1 MPANSSAP
9 QTMQQMLQDLRERFQ
24 FVVIDSAPILPFVD
38 GRALSTLADAV
49 ILVGRSGIT
58 TRQAMR
64 RSVELLSEIHG
75 APILQVVLNA
85 AQHELPPTTSITG
98 TDTTYEDTTPR

>member
-1 MPANSSAP
+1 M
-9 QTMQQMLQDLRERFQ
+9 
-24 FVVIDSAPILPFVD
+24 D
-38 GRALSTLADAV
+38 GRALSTLVDAV

-85 AQHELPPTTSITG
+85 AQPELHRLQALRVWVHVREHDASADRGGSRRITG
-98 TDTTYEDTTPR
+98 PTEFPGPSFRLLP

>member
-1 MPANSSAP
+1 
-9 QTMQQMLQDLRERFQ
+9 
-24 FVVIDSAPILPFVD
+24 VIIDSAPILPFVD

-49 ILVGRSGIT
+49 ILVGRSGVT

-64 RSVELLSEIHG
+64 RCVELISEVHG

-85 AQHELPPTTSITG
+85 AEMGSADYKYYNYGYADSESTVK
-98 TDTTYEDTTPR
+98 

>member
-1 MPANSSAP
+1 MPASSSAP
-9 QTMQQMLQDLRERFQ
+9 RPCSKSCRNCAQRFQ

-38 GRALSTLADAV
+38 GRALSTLVDAV

-85 AQHELPPTTSITG
+85 AQQSS
-98 TDTTYEDTTPR
+98 TDYKHYGYGYTYEDTTQR

>member
-1 MPANSSAP
+1 
-9 QTMQQMLQDLRERFQ
+9 MQQVLQELRRRFQ
-24 FVVIDSAPILPFVD
+24 FVVVDSAPVVPFVD
-38 GRALSTLADAV
+38 GRALSTLVDAV

-64 RSVELLSEIHG
+64 RSVELIREIHG

-85 AQHELPPTTSITG
+85 ADQSA
-98 TDTTYEDTTPR
+98 TDYKNYGYGYAYENTNPR